1 MYAIAYT
8 YLVLLEDQNMA
19 KTKILKRQKKSS
31 KKLKA
36 ITLYPLKLLDENIL
50 DRETLKSLL
59 IEALIDGDIEMLKD
73 VLITQIRLQNKAE
86 LARKSKLGRQTLYD
100 LIEGKREFNPTIKTL
115 SALLKVIAA

>member
-1 MYAIAYT
+1 
-8 YLVLLEDQNMA
+8 MA